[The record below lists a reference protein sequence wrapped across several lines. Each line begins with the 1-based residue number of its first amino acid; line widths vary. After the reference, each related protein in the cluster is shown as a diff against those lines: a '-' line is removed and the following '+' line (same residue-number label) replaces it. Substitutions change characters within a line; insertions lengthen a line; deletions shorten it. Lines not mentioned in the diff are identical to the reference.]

1 MADDG
6 QRMARAHLDATQL
19 VAVYAYGL
27 IVALG
32 NLIQP

>member
-1 MADDG
+1 MASG
-6 QRMARAHLDATQL
+6 WLVLILTLLL

>member
-1 MADDG
+1 MASG
-6 QRMARAHLDATQL
+6 WL
-19 VAVYAYGL
+19 VFILTLTPLLLAVYAYGF